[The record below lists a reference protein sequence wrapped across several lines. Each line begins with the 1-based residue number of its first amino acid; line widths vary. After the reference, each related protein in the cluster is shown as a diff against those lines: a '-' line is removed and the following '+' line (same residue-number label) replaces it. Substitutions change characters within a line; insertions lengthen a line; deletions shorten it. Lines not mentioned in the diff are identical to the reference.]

1 MFITHGY
8 IFTNI
13 WCVNL
18 NTILSIF
25 FIVDTV
31 CVYKSILLPV
41 DDSEQSYSA
50 VELAGV
56 LSCGCGAALTLFHVR
71 RPPQE
76 VVTDMVTEDKL
87 FAQPLMNNE
96 REMFARC
103 KAILGQFHIDPKV
116 KLVESE
122 MVASEILK
130 ESKAGHYDAII
141 MGHRGRKA
149 LKQLLLGSVVN
160 GVLVEAECPVIMAH
174 MPICNE

>member
-1 MFITHGY
+1 VY
-8 IFTNI
+8 
-13 WCVNL
+13 
-18 NTILSIF
+18 TI
-25 FIVDTV
+25 

-41 DDSEQSYSA
+41 DDSEQSYAA

-56 LSCGCGAALTLFHVR
+56 LSCGCGASLTLFHVR
-71 RPPQE
+71 KPPQG

-87 FAQPLMNNE
+87 FALPLIKKE
-96 REMFARC
+96 REMFTRC
-103 KAILGQFHIDPKV
+103 KDILGQFHIDPQA

-130 ESKAGHYDAII
+130 ECKSGHYDAII

-174 MPICNE
+174 MPIRDE